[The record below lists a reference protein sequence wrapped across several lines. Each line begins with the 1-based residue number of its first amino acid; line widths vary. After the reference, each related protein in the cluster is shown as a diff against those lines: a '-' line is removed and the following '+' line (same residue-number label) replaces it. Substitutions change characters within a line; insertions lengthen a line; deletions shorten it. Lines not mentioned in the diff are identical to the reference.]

1 MLWQAVFVS
10 FAVVLILFQLIR
22 GWRLGLMRQLVRL
35 GALMTAYAAAL
46 FGGKLVLP
54 IARQLVKMPDF
65 VLSILAGAVLA
76 FLVYA
81 IITGL
86 GTILFKRTG
95 QQDSG
100 RVRFLYGLS
109 GAALGLFFGA
119 FLVWLIVVGVRSVG
133 AVADAQVR
141 AQAAAQSSNAQ
152 PQSLRAIFPRN
163 PQFTESNED
172 SVALMA
178 SLARLKNS
186 IEFGS
191 VGDIVRKTDVVPE
204 RTYEMLGK
212 AGQLFANPENAQRF
226 LNFPGARE
234 LTEHPKIAAL
244 RNDPEI
250 FEMVAQGRLVDLL
263 QNKKIID
270 AANDPVLVEQIKKF
284 DLSAALDYA
293 IEKK

>member
-1 MLWQAVFVS
+1 MLWQTVFVS

-46 FGGKLVLP
+46 FGGRLILP
-54 IARQLVKMPDF
+54 LARPFVKMPDF
-65 VLSILAGAVLA
+65 VLSILAGAILA
-76 FLVYA
+76 LLLYA
-81 IITGL
+81 IITSL
-86 GTILFKRTG
+86 GTMLFKRTA
-95 QQDSG
+95 QQDS
-100 RVRFLYGLS
+100 RPIRFLYGLS

-133 AVADAQVR
+133 AVADAQVK
-141 AQAAAQSSNAQ
+141 AQAAAQPNRAP

-163 PQFTESNED
+163 PQFTENSEET
-172 SVALMA
+172 APLMA

-186 IEFGS
+186 LEFGS
-191 VGDIVRKTDVVPE
+191 VGDIVKKTDVVPE
-204 RTYEMLGK
+204 KTYEMLGK

-234 LTEHPKIAAL
+234 LTEHPRIVAL

-250 FEMVAQGRLVDLL
+250 FELLQQGHLVDLL

-270 AANDPVLVEQIKKF
+270 AANDSALVEQIKKF
-284 DLSAALDYA
+284 DLNAALDYA
-293 IEKK
+293 LSRN